1 MVRPGGRNSS
11 QFGIRQRSGINS
23 SRSFNAS
30 FGSDDEMNPLSDSH
44 PLLDEEK
51 EGKICGLSCLLIIA
65 VTIMIWSITTIDAA
79 RSTNREV
86 ELELFADDEKL
97 WNETYRNEMKN
108 LQINIIKDQSLYLQ
122 NPNLKG
128 LKIPLSYSE
137 DLDEATLLNQ

>member
-1 MVRPGGRNSS
+1 
-11 QFGIRQRSGINS
+11 
-23 SRSFNAS
+23 
-30 FGSDDEMNPLSDSH
+30 MNPLSDSH

-108 LQINIIKDQSLYLQ
+108 LQINIIKDQSLYL
-122 NPNLKG
+122 
-128 LKIPLSYSE
+128 
-137 DLDEATLLNQ
+137 